1 MPQAQMQT
9 VTIDGQEA
17 IYIPASVQH
26 APTAAATQQIQI
38 AGNQAIFTPAGQ
50 IIRAQNI
57 IQNVQ
62 GVGQVRR
69 TSREP
74 TGCWLRAV
82 IVLDNVSIFSYC
94 SVIAL
99 LFPDVFYSSSCN
111 DVLCF

>member
-26 APTAAATQQIQI
+26 APTAAAGTQQIQI

-62 GVGQVRR
+62 GVGQVRLGI
-69 TSREP
+69 THLWQASAS
-74 TGCWLRAV
+74 GAV
-82 IVLDNVSIFSYC
+82 VFFSFIYH
-94 SVIAL
+94 A
-99 LFPDVFYSSSCN
+99 
-111 DVLCF
+111 

>member
-26 APTAAATQQIQI
+26 APTAAAATQQIQI
-38 AGNQAIFTPAGQ
+38 AGNQAIFAPAGQ

-62 GVGQVRR
+62 SVGQVREEDPSGLGPSTR
-69 TSREP
+69 NCTWEFKKINF
-74 TGCWLRAV
+74 T
-82 IVLDNVSIFSYC
+82 
-94 SVIAL
+94 
-99 LFPDVFYSSSCN
+99 YSFTKYFQVQT
-111 DVLCF
+111 DRLYLI

>member
-1 MPQAQMQT
+1 MNNQFFQAREAQGTQIITANGQTYSVMPQAQMQT

-26 APTAAATQQIQI
+26 APTAAGTQQIQI

-62 GVGQVRR
+62 GVGQVRIGGLVH
-69 TSREP
+69 TC
-74 TGCWLRAV
+74 G
-82 IVLDNVSIFSYC
+82 
-94 SVIAL
+94 SVWYMQSPL
-99 LFPDVFYSSSCN
+99 
-111 DVLCF
+111 

>member
-26 APTAAATQQIQI
+26 APTAGATQQIQI

-62 GVGQVRR
+62 GVGQVR
-69 TSREP
+69 EE
-74 TGCWLRAV
+74 
-82 IVLDNVSIFSYC
+82 
-94 SVIAL
+94 
-99 LFPDVFYSSSCN
+99 
-111 DVLCF
+111 

>member
-26 APTAAATQQIQI
+26 APTAAAATQQIQI
-38 AGNQAIFTPAGQ
+38 AGNQAIFAPAGQ

-62 GVGQVRR
+62 SVGQVREEAR
-69 TSREP
+69 TFLSTSVLPCFLDISLVIISSLLTNSR
-74 TGCWLRAV
+74 RQ
-82 IVLDNVSIFSYC
+82 I
-94 SVIAL
+94 
-99 LFPDVFYSSSCN
+99 
-111 DVLCF
+111 

>member
-17 IYIPASVQH
+17 LYIPASVQH

-62 GVGQVRR
+62 GVGQVREDGL
-69 TSREP
+69 TSSKP
-74 TGCWLRAV
+74 TDGE
-82 IVLDNVSIFSYC
+82 F
-94 SVIAL
+94 
-99 LFPDVFYSSSCN
+99 
-111 DVLCF
+111 